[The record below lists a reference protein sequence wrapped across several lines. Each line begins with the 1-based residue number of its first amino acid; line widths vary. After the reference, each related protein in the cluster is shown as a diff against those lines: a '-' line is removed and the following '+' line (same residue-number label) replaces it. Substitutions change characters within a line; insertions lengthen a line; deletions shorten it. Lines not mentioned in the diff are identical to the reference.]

1 MRIRLKYRIIDFM
14 NILEVIA
21 ISIENDTLD
30 YDTIND
36 MYSNIFE
43 EYWVQMA
50 PYVSALRASD
60 FRTSVMTNSKNC
72 SSECVRKFNAL
83 SGSHFGLA
91 AT

>member
-1 MRIRLKYRIIDFM
+1 MSSLFSSENLQRDEIRLKYRIIDFM

-60 FRTSVMTNSKNC
+60 LDECYDKLEKLLKRMR
-72 SSECVRKFNAL
+72 SEI
-83 SGSHFGLA
+83 
-91 AT
+91 